1 METGIIMVGPRAG
14 QRTECNSGEHTCLV
28 HKKGSHR
35 EMSPKNLDRFNRS
48 VAARNKTSNQGN
60 DPGTHDD
67 ESNGKAVNGAIPSTG
82 EPSSIIDVAHLA
94 NKLDQAPVMT
104 PRTAA
109 ELQNS
114 RRAYDKAVDIV
125 LHSRG
130 VYHGQR
136 ALNRL
141 VKQNESTKRQ
151 TTHLFTTNHGDWLT
165 DQEIGPLAVMP
176 GDEVQLTSADG
187 TTITIQLQ
195 AGFVA
200 GELTDDNGNPIFKN
214 GQLVK
219 PNCEFVRISSLNGYR
234 YSTINDPSSPRLPWK
249 PHKSFPA
256 GAEMYAQVPG
266 SSKSGIVMIDGNGGA
281 IDETTKELHRICDLK
296 SLNIIQWRYPAS
308 YEDRQ
313 LQIEENMKRMA
324 FPEYI
329 ADITRENENR
339 TVAWESRSR
348 ARKLID
354 NARHNEL
361 TLIPLPSEQHI
372 QELSPELLLVFAS
385 NHPQLTERI
394 GNLNTHRN
402 KSPMKKVSR

>member
-1 METGIIMVGPRAG
+1 
-14 QRTECNSGEHTCLV
+14 
-28 HKKGSHR
+28 
-35 EMSPKNLDRFNRS
+35 
-48 VAARNKTSNQGN
+48 
-60 DPGTHDD
+60 
-67 ESNGKAVNGAIPSTG
+67 
-82 EPSSIIDVAHLA
+82 
-94 NKLDQAPVMT
+94 
-104 PRTAA
+104 
-109 ELQNS
+109 
-114 RRAYDKAVDIV
+114 
-125 LHSRG
+125 
-130 VYHGQR
+130 
-136 ALNRL
+136 
-141 VKQNESTKRQ
+141 
-151 TTHLFTTNHGDWLT
+151 
-165 DQEIGPLAVMP
+165 MP

-234 YSTINDPSSPRLPWK
+234 YSTINDPSSPSSAMEASQEL
-249 PHKSFPA
+249 PA

-329 ADITRENENR
+329 ADITGENENR